1 MRLKEGGDIC
11 LHKLIHIVAW
21 QKYNIGKQLS
31 ANQKK
36 KKTNDSENA
45 YD

>member
-1 MRLKEGGDIC
+1 MGIYVYI
-11 LHKLIHIVAW
+11 KLIHIAAW